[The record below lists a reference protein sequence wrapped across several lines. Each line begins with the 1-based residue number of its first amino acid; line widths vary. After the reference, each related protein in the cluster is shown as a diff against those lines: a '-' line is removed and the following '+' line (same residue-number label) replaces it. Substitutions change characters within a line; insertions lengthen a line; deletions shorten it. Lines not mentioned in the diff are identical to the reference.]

1 MGKEVEIT
9 DGNFETEVVQS
20 TVPVLIDFW
29 APWCGPC
36 RMVAPIVAEIAS
48 EFEGKIKVGKINT
61 DENQKIAARFGI
73 MSIPTLMIF
82 KGGEVKERIVGAQ
95 PKDAIVSKIDKVLAE

>member
-9 DGNFETEVVQS
+9 DGNFETEVTQS

-36 RMVAPIVAEIAS
+36 RMVAPIVEEIAS

-61 DENQKIAARFGI
+61 DENQKIATQFGI
-73 MSIPTLMIF
+73 MSRL
-82 KGGEVKERIVGAQ
+82 
-95 PKDAIVSKIDKVLAE
+95 